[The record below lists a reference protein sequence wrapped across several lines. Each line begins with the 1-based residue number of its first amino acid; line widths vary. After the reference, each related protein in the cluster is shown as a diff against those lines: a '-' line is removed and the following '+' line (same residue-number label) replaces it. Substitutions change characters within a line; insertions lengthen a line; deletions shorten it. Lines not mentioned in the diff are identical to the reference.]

1 MDKDVED
8 IIFKQELPI
17 STKVIM
23 CFASIV
29 IISFIIMSFIT
40 GWTQFYLKDYIF
52 LSLIIISC
60 FCYFF
65 IQENYIYLTDKS
77 FVIKTFDKI
86 YAKPMYKTHQ
96 ISFNEIK
103 KIDYNLTRFGNDI
116 LIIDTINKQRFTAI
130 GNNAENIINTFKQLY
145 PEYNEK

>member
-52 LSLIIISC
+52 LSLIIILC

-86 YAKPMYKTHQ
+86 YAKPMYKTHK
-96 ISFNEIK
+96 IPFNEIK
-103 KIDYNLTRFGNDI
+103 KIDYNLTRFGDDI

-130 GNNAENIINTFKQLY
+130 GNNAENIIHTFKQLY